1 MQTITIINTGCAN
14 LSSVKF
20 AFERLGYQAEITDNL
35 AKIQSAKKLILPG
48 VGTASAAVQSM
59 QSRQLIETIQQL
71 TQPVL
76 GICLGM
82 QLMTDFSAEGE
93 VETLKLINGNTQRLP
108 NKGLPLPHMGWN
120 KVHYQDNHPLFSD
133 IPQDSYFY
141 FVHSYA
147 VLPNENT
154 IATCDYGV
162 PFSAAIARNNFYG
175 VQFHPERSGKVGE
188 QLLRNFM
195 ENL

>member
-1 MQTITIINTGCAN
+1 
-14 LSSVKF
+14 
-20 AFERLGYQAEITDNL
+20 
-35 AKIQSAKKLILPG
+35 
-48 VGTASAAVQSM
+48 M
-59 QSRQLIETIQQL
+59 QSRHLIETIQQL

-120 KVHYQDNHPLFSD
+120 KVHYQNNHPLFSD

-162 PFSAAIARNNFYG
+162 PFSAAIARDNFYG

>member
-20 AFERLGYQAEITDNL
+20 AFERLGYQAEITDDL
-35 AKIQSAKKLILPG
+35 AKIQSAEKLILPG
-48 VGTASAAVQSM
+48 VGTASAAMQSM
-59 QSRQLIETIQQL
+59 QSRHLIETIQQL

-82 QLMTDFSAEGE
+82 QLMTDYSAEGE
-93 VETLKLINGNTQRLP
+93 ISTLKLIQGKTELLP